1 MQAFK
6 LSAGDVFPEL
16 TVSDLNGGDIKLG
29 KPDAPNDWKLVIVY
43 RGKHCPLCT
52 KYLTQLNEFTDKLAE
67 LKVDLVAV
75 SADPIEKVK
84 DQMAG
89 INPTYKV
96 GYGLSIEQMRSLGL
110 YISDP
115 RSPEETDRPFA
126 EPGLFLINE
135 KGNVKLIDIS
145 NAPFARPDLETL
157 VGGIGF
163 IRSNDYPIRGTH
175 QS

>member
-6 LSAGDVFPEL
+6 LVAGDEFPKL
-16 TVSDLNGGDIKLG
+16 TVSNLNGGEIDLG
-29 KPDAPNDWKLVIVY
+29 APSAPNDWKLVVVY

-52 KYLTQLNEFTDKLAE
+52 KYLTQLNDFSARLAE

-75 SADPIEKVK
+75 SADPIEKTRE
-84 DQMAG
+84 QMSTV
-89 INPTYKV
+89 NPNYTV
-96 GYGLSIEQMRSLGL
+96 GYGLSIEQMKSLGV

-135 KGNVKLIDIS
+135 KGTLQIVDIS

-157 VGGIGF
+157 VGGIDF
-163 IRSNDYPIRGTH
+163 VRSNDYPIRGTH
-175 QS
+175 Q

>member
-16 TVSDLNGGDIKLG
+16 IVSDLNGGEISLG
-29 KPDAPNDWKLVIVY
+29 IPTAPNDWKLVIVY

-75 SADPIEKVK
+75 SADPLEKAK
-84 DQMAG
+84 DDMSS
-89 INPTYKV
+89 IKPTYKV
-96 GYGLSIEQMRSLGL
+96 GYGLTIEQMQSLGL
-110 YISDP
+110 YISNP

-126 EPGLFLINE
+126 EPGVFLINE
-135 KGNVKLIDIS
+135 KGTLQLIDIS
-145 NAPFARPDLETL
+145 NAPFARPDLQSL
-157 VGGIGF
+157 VGGIEF

-175 QS
+175 Q